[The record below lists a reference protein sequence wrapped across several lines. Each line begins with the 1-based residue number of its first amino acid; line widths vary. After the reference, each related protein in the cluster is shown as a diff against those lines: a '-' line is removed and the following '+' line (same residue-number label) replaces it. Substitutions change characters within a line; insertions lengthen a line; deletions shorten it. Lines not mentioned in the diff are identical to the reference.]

1 MYSATATEFECGYKD
16 AKMLATDH
24 MKGSFNVLGIIVLYV
39 HAVGKERKV
48 ESHYMRSPSKMGLAS
63 SDLHQLTP
71 SLPGY
76 SNLSMLSGFISTL

>member
-1 MYSATATEFECGYKD
+1 MFWALSYSMFMQSEK
-16 AKMLATDH
+16 
-24 MKGSFNVLGIIVLYV
+24 KGV
-39 HAVGKERKV
+39 V